1 MMRLSFNQAVIMVCL
16 NLLMS
21 SVSTVLNGK
30 IHFAHCHHYYN
41 TEGGLAKMQRLEL
54 AIEEYE
60 SPKRGK
66 ATKFK
71 QLDVYENEDLFNA
84 WSSSALANWKLHQSI
99 NLEKSRTEEYLC
111 KFSRLRNCGCQM
123 KLRIKRPHDSEQ
135 IIVEQSYGTHEH
147 KLKKPLVLNESVK
160 KIVREDKTLSAMQ
173 IQDKIEA
180 SQRQTRSSIPLPSVK
195 QLENLNKHHL
205 PEDFNEP
212 YVVKFDTRVEDET
225 EQFCLVWSTRRLFE
239 MQKHSRMLQVD
250 GTYKTNWLG
259 FPILLSDFSDSNCKF
274 LATFMALVSSETTWS
289 YKCFL
294 SAISSLGYAPKLV
307 MGDGD
312 TKISAGAF
320 ILLSFVYLFL
330 SASSC
335 RGNVGHILRAM
346 CFAHVMPNLD
356 KKLRPK
362 ELKRVRMMIEGDVC
376 FLQQATSEAEFVQAV
391 KACLFALI
399 SASKLVA
406 SLLSFI
412 GLLNTC
418 FVFASDFLQFAAC
431 FRIQS
436 IHRVFDY
443 TSEHDEA
450 IDAFAKGIKGPT
462 AWREF
467 KTLHPWAKVIR
478 ADTIRQ
484 RYINNKQKQY
494 WTVWADATNL
504 INFGCRKCHN
514 SCAAIASARRF
525 RDVVKSVDDYVS
537 SSTETFTPSSFVCDG
552 VLCAS
557 PITAIESIS
566 FTSVDQGGSQ
576 ILQEDD

>member
-376 FLQQATSEAEFVQAV
+376 FLQQATSEAEFVQV
-391 KACLFALI
+391 R
-399 SASKLVA
+399 SM
-406 SLLSFI
+406 
-412 GLLNTC
+412 
-418 FVFASDFLQFAAC
+418 
-431 FRIQS
+431 S